1 MRRKRERMKKIEKGD
16 DRIPY
21 ERREREK
28 RRGTKMNK
36 DKGKRR
42 TVRHKAQVRILFS
55 RAGRGRGKMVP
66 PRWVKYSGPVPS
78 KGAGLSP
85 PWTP

>member
-1 MRRKRERMKKIEKGD
+1 LYGRENREE
-16 DRIPY
+16 
-21 ERREREK
+21 ERRENADETAERDGDEDGEGQRE
-28 RRGTKMNK
+28 
-36 DKGKRR
+36 RR
-42 TVRHKAQVRILFS
+42 TVWHKTQVRILFS
-55 RAGRGRGKMVP
+55 GGRGRMV